1 MTKEQF
7 KRHLTRLVE
16 LKKEVDKVED
26 VMRKSTLNDDFSG
39 GLLGVVW
46 YEDLS
51 IKILSDAMDDTEGW
65 VPYWIYDCEF
75 GTRKELYNSVKDR
88 DGKKI
93 PFKTINDLYNC
104 IINNI

>member
-7 KRHLTRLVE
+7 KKHLTRLVE
-16 LKKEVDKVED
+16 LKKEVEKVED
-26 VMRKSTLNDDFSG
+26 VMRKSTLNDGFG
-39 GLLGVVW
+39 GELLGVDW

-51 IKILSDAMDDTEGW
+51 LKILSDAMDDKDQW
-65 VPYWIYDCEF
+65 IPYWIYDCEL
-75 GTRKELYNSVKDR
+75 GTRKGLYNSVKDR

-104 IINNI
+104 IINNK